1 MLNRLLNT
9 GIIDNPRY
17 TIFSNGSELSYDFVI
32 HSISVTHSV
41 NKIPTARLI
50 LQDGD
55 IPREN
60 FPTSNR
66 EEFVP
71 GAEVEIQMGYR
82 DEQEP
87 VFSGIVIKHG
97 IKSQYKASSQLIV
110 ELKDPAIKMTIGRKN
125 KYFKDFSDG
134 DIIQEILSTYG
145 LSADVESTG
154 VTHAE
159 MVQYYCTDW
168 DFIVTRAEANGKLI
182 FVDDGKISVKAPSLS
197 EEPVAELIYG
207 QNISEFDTEIDARDQ
222 FGGIISKSWDF
233 AQQSIIESEAT
244 DPGLPE
250 QGNLAAGD
258 LASVI
263 GLDQLPYQHSG
274 KVEGEEMQS
283 WVDALFL
290 RSRLAKIR
298 GRIRILGLS
307 KIRPGDVVELGGLGD
322 RFNGLAFV
330 SAVGHYYG
338 LDSSWYT
345 DIQIGLSPE
354 WLVELHDNVMDKPSS
369 GLLPGI
375 NGLQVGIVT
384 ATHDD
389 PDGEDRVQV
398 RVPIID
404 PEDTGIWARVAALDA
419 GENRGTFF
427 RPEVGD
433 EVIVGFINDDPR
445 DAVILG
451 MMHSSAKPTPITA
464 TEENNEKGIITRSEI
479 KLLFDDD
486 KKSVIIETPNGNKV
500 VISDDEGGITMTDEN
515 NNKVAMD
522 SSAISLDSAGD
533 ITIKAS
539 GDINI
544 EGNNINQKANM
555 QFKAE
560 GASGAELSTSASAVI
575 KGSIV
580 QIN

>member
-9 GIIDNPRY
+9 GVIDNPRY
-17 TIFSNGSELSYDFVI
+17 TIFSNGSELSYDFVV
-32 HSISVTHSV
+32 HSISITNSV

-50 LQDGD
+50 LKDGD
-55 IPREN
+55 IPREE

-66 EEFVP
+66 DEFVP
-71 GAEVEIQMGYR
+71 GAEIEIQMGYR
-82 DEQEP
+82 DEQET

-97 IKSQYKASSQLIV
+97 IKSQYKDSSQLIV
-110 ELKDPAIKMTIGRKN
+110 ELKDPAIKMTIGRHN
-125 KYFKDFSDG
+125 KYFKDLTDS
-134 DIIQEILSTYG
+134 DIIQEIIGAYG
-145 LSADVESTG
+145 LPADVDSTG
-154 VTHAE
+154 VTHSE
-159 MVQYYCTDW
+159 MVQYHCTDW
-168 DFIVTRAEANGKLI
+168 DFMVTRAEANGKLI
-182 FVDDGKISVKAPSLS
+182 FVDDGQISVKAPSLS
-197 EEPVAELIYG
+197 GEPVAELIYG
-207 QNISEFDTEIDARDQ
+207 QNINEFDAEIDARDQ
-222 FGGIISKSWDF
+222 FGSIISKSWDF
-233 AQQSIIESEAT
+233 AQQSVIESEAT

-250 QGNLAAGD
+250 QGNLNAGD

-263 GLDQLPYQHSG
+263 GLNQLPYQHSG
-274 KVEGEEMQS
+274 KVEGEEMQN
-283 WVDALFL
+283 WVDARFL

-307 KIRPGDVVELGGLGD
+307 KIKPGDVIELGGLGD

-330 SAVGHYYG
+330 SAIGQYYG

-354 WLVELHDNVMDKPSS
+354 WLIELYDNVMDKPSS

-375 NGLQVGIVT
+375 HGLQVGIVT
-384 ATHDD
+384 AIHDD
-389 PDGEDRVQV
+389 PDGEDRIQV
-398 RVPIID
+398 RVPVID
-404 PEDTGIWARVAALDA
+404 PEDNGIWARIAALDA

-427 RPEVGD
+427 RPEVED

-451 MMHSSAKPTPITA
+451 MMNSSAKPAPISA
-464 TEENNEKGIITRSEI
+464 TEENNEKGIITRSEM

-486 KKSVIIETPNGNKV
+486 KKSVTIETPNGNKI
-500 VISDDEGGITMTDEN
+500 VISDDEGGITLTDEN
-515 NNKVAMD
+515 GNEVKMD

-533 ITIKAS
+533 ITIKAA

-544 EGNNINQKANM
+544 EGSNINQKANM

>member
-9 GIIDNPRY
+9 GVIDNPRF
-17 TIFSNGSELSYDFVI
+17 TILSNGTELSYDFVV
-32 HSISVTHSV
+32 HSISISKSV
-41 NKIPTARLI
+41 NKIPTAQLV
-50 LQDGD
+50 LKDGD
-55 IPREN
+55 IPNED

-71 GAEVEIQMGYR
+71 GAEIEIQMGYR
-82 DEQEP
+82 DEQET

-97 IKSQYKASSQLIV
+97 IKSQYKASSQLTV
-110 ELKDPAIKMTIGRKN
+110 ELKDPAIKMTVGRKN
-125 KYFKDFSDG
+125 KYFKELTDS
-134 DIIQEILSTYG
+134 DIIQEIIGEYG
-145 LSADVESTG
+145 LSADVETTS

-159 MVQYYCTDW
+159 MVQYHCTDW
-168 DFIVTRAEANGKLI
+168 DFMVTRAEANGKLV
-182 FVDDGKISVKAPSLS
+182 FVDDGTISVKAPSLAG
-197 EEPVAELIYG
+197 EPVAELVYG
-207 QNISEFDTEIDARDQ
+207 QNINEFDAEMDARDQ
-222 FGGIISKSWDF
+222 FGGITSKSWDF
-233 AQQSIIESEAT
+233 AQQSVIESEAT

-250 QGNLAAGD
+250 QGNVNASD

-283 WVDALFL
+283 WVDARFL

-307 KIRPGDVVELGGLGD
+307 KIKPGDVVELGGLGE
-322 RFNGLAFV
+322 RFNGVAFV

-354 WLVELHDNVMDKPSS
+354 WLIELYNNVMEKPSS

-375 NGLQVGIVT
+375 HGLQVGVVT
-384 ATHDD
+384 AIHDD

-404 PEDTGIWARVAALDA
+404 PEDSGIWARVATLDA
-419 GENRGTFF
+419 GDSRGTFF
-427 RPEVGD
+427 RPEVED

-445 DAVILG
+445 DAVVLG
-451 MMHSSAKPTPITA
+451 MMNSSAKPAPITA
-464 TEENNEKGIITRSEI
+464 TEENNEKGIITRDEL

-486 KKSVIIETPNGNKV
+486 KKSVTIETPNGNKV
-500 VISDDEGGITMTDEN
+500 VISDDEGSISLTDEN
-515 NNKVAMD
+515 GNEVVMD
-522 SSAISLDSAGD
+522 SSAISLESVGD

-539 GDINI
+539 GDITI

-560 GASGAELSTSASAVI
+560 GASGAELSSSASAVI

>member
-9 GIIDNPRY
+9 GVVDNPRY
-17 TIFSNGSELSYDFVI
+17 SIFSNGSELSHDFVVQ
-32 HSISVTHSV
+32 SISISKSV
-41 NKIPTARLI
+41 NKIPTAQLV
-50 LQDGD
+50 LKDGD
-55 IPREN
+55 IPREI

-66 EEFVP
+66 DEFVP
-71 GAEVEIQMGYR
+71 GAEIEIQMGYR
-82 DEQEP
+82 DEQET
-87 VFSGIVIKHG
+87 VFTGIVIKHG
-97 IKSQYKASSQLIV
+97 IKSQYKASSQLII
-110 ELKDPAIKMTIGRKN
+110 ELKDPAIKMTVGRKN
-125 KYFKDFSDG
+125 QIFEEMSDS
-134 DIIQEILSTYG
+134 DIIQQILANYD
-145 LSADVESTG
+145 LSPDVESTS
-154 VTHAE
+154 VNHAE

-168 DFIVTRAEANGKLI
+168 DFIVTRAEANGKLV
-182 FVDDGKISVKAPSLS
+182 FVDGGDISVKAPSLS
-197 EEPVAELIYG
+197 GEPVAVLVYG
-207 QNISEFDTEIDARDQ
+207 QNINEFDAEMDARDQ
-222 FGGIISKSWDF
+222 FGGVISKSWDF

-250 QGNLAAGD
+250 QGNINSGD

-274 KVEGEEMQS
+274 KVDGEEMQS
-283 WVDALFL
+283 WVDSRFL

-298 GRIRILGLS
+298 GRIRILGLT
-307 KIRPGDVVELGGLGD
+307 KISPGDVVELGGLGD

-345 DIQIGLSPE
+345 DIQTGMPPE
-354 WLVELHDNVMDKPSS
+354 WLTELYDNVMDKPSS

-375 NGLQVGIVT
+375 NGLQIGIVT
-384 ATHDD
+384 SIHDD
-389 PDGEDRVQV
+389 PDGEDRVRV
-398 RVPIID
+398 RVPIINS
-404 PEDTGIWARVAALDA
+404 EDSGIWARVATLDA
-419 GENRGTFF
+419 GENRGAFF
-427 RPEVGD
+427 RPEVED

-445 DAVILG
+445 DAIILG
-451 MMHSSAKPTPITA
+451 MVNSSAKPAPISA
-464 TEENNEKGIITRSEI
+464 TEENNQKGIITRSEM
-479 KLLFDDD
+479 KFLFDDD
-486 KKSVIIETPNGNKV
+486 KKSVTIETPNGNKL
-500 VISDDEGGITMTDEN
+500 VISDDDGSITLTDEN
-515 NNKVAMD
+515 GNEVKMD